1 MRNFLLCSLFFISIS
16 MSSQTDIDALMMEK
30 NNFCF
35 GAVYQ
40 YSSWDKYWEGTFK
53 RENLNLGTVSTK
65 GAAAMGAYG
74 ISDKLNVLFS
84 VPYLV
89 TNATAGT
96 MKGQK
101 GMQDLAFTVKYMPF
115 EKTVGNTSYSV
126 YALGSYSFPS
136 SDYPADY
143 LPLSLGLGSKTVTLR
158 LMGDVQVNDFFA
170 TISAAYLKRANIKID
185 RDAYLIDE
193 IHYTNEVDMPDAV
206 NFNLR
211 LGYRTNTL
219 IAEAIVDNFTTQGGF
234 DMTRN
239 NMPFPSNRM
248 NAWKLGVNGK
258 YTPKQLPQLSFVGG
272 YNVVTEGRN
281 VGKATTLY
289 GGLFYIVNF
298 TKKNT
303 YDEN

>member
-65 GAAAMGAYG
+65 GVAAMGAYG

-84 VPYLV
+84 LPYLV
-89 TNATAGT
+89 TNTTAGT

-281 VGKATTLY
+281 VGKATTLF